1 MKIFNAF
8 KSAILLETQTMN
20 ILAWTIQ
27 GYSVLELLG
36 AISRVSKTDLLQMV
50 ANTKAF
56 VDNRRIVALKSEQ
69 MEKNYLIPLQ
79 KIKLRD
85 PQKDKSR
92 KRAPQANSLFITTGT
107 DWAIR
112 FA

>member
-36 AISRVSKTDLLQMV
+36 AISGVSKTDLLQMV

-69 MEKNYLIPLQ
+69 MEKNYLMPLQ

-85 PQKDKSR
+85 P
-92 KRAPQANSLFITTGT
+92 
-107 DWAIR
+107 
-112 FA
+112 

>member
-69 MEKNYLIPLQ
+69 MEKNYLMPLQ

-85 PQKDKSR
+85 LQKDKSR
-92 KRAPQANSLFITTGT
+92 KRAP
-107 DWAIR
+107 
-112 FA
+112 